1 MRKPND
7 KLHPLFIAAL
17 YGSVLGFMVN
27 AFIEAMDIP
36 DVHWSTTTN
45 ECVSVVNHKEDG
57 EFSCENFP
65 KKYNKVWVK

>member
-1 MRKPND
+1 
-7 KLHPLFIAAL
+7 
-17 YGSVLGFMVN
+17 MVN

-65 KKYNKVWVK
+65 NKYNKVWVK